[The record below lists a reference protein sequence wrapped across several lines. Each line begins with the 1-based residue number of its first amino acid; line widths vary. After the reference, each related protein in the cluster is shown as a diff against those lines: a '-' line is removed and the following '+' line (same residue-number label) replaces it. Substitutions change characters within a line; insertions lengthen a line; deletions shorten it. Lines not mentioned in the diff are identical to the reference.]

1 MKQLPE
7 RGTLVLAFV
16 AGISINGSFS
26 ALFSGQVPFS
36 IFPLIALALAVYTLS
51 QRYKERTMAEGLPA
65 LAAGWF
71 VLGILLYSTFIR
83 VVHPEIGSNF
93 LPSILSVVLLF
104 WIFARMRA
112 RKKQSA
118 EQQHDEMKEE

>member
-1 MKQLPE
+1 MKQLQE

-16 AGISINGSFS
+16 AGISISGSFA

-51 QRYKERTMAEGLPA
+51 QRHKDCTMAKGLPG
-65 LAAGWF
+65 LAVAWF
-71 VLGILLYSTFIR
+71 VLGILLYSAFIR
-83 VVHPEIGSNF
+83 VAHPNIGSNL

-104 WIFARMRA
+104 WIFARMHT
-112 RKKQSA
+112 RKKQLAGQS
-118 EQQHDEMKEE
+118 HDEMKEE